1 MLLFQSIQ
9 FPNPNCSYI
18 PLGHPSSAHT
28 QSLNRSDYNNKQIN
42 PLNKKIKKIGNY
54 SFLSLEA
61 SGGIQYNRKFLLLSL
76 IPFNVFMDFQQV
88 LLWVTITTGAN
99 CTDIYYKIINK
110 LVFVLVCRCHEQQ
123 AILTCILTV
132 FNLSFRHL

>member
-1 MLLFQSIQ
+1 MLLFQSNQ

-18 PLGHPSSAHT
+18 PLSDPSSAHT
-28 QSLNRSDYNNKQIN
+28 QSLNRSDYSNKQIN
-42 PLNKKIKKIGNY
+42 PLNKKIGNY

-88 LLWVTITTGAN
+88 LLWVTITTGAK
-99 CTDIYYKIINK
+99 CTDIYYKIINM
-110 LVFVLVCRCHEQQ
+110 LVFWGL
-123 AILTCILTV
+123 
-132 FNLSFRHL
+132 